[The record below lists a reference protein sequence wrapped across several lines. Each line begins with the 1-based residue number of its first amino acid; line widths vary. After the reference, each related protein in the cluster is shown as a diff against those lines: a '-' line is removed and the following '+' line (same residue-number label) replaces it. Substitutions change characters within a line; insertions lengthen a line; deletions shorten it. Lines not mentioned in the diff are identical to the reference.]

1 MLGHKPTLNVLIL
14 NSGVKVKEWST
25 VVSRRGARDEMVW
38 ALWSGHPLGI
48 YCMSMGETP
57 RADPGL
63 SVLAGLG
70 TPTDTPGVWGGGRRR
85 ALGAFPFYTLHKQR
99 TSIVRDE

>member
-1 MLGHKPTLNVLIL
+1 MLGHKSTLNDVLIL

-25 VVSRRGARDEMVW
+25 VVSRRGARDGMVW
-38 ALWSGHPLGI
+38 ALWSGRPLGI

-63 SVLAGLG
+63 SLLAGLG
-70 TPTDTPGVWGGGRRR
+70 TPTDTPGVWGGWERKGFR
-85 ALGAFPFYTLHKQR
+85 GFPFLYVAQAMDKHCKR
-99 TSIVRDE
+99 